1 MKIRKAIKSDSVKD
15 FSSLFFSNILQKF
28 FGLIREIIIAS
39 VFGSALI
46 YANYLLLRTVADF
59 FSQFTVGNAL
69 KANLLPK
76 FTKVI
81 EKYNQ
86 VSLSKV
92 FYFSKKT
99 MLLLFVLS
107 QIIQFIIIDYLDS
120 EYTLELMLIS
130 VLLGVSISFNFLNT
144 IYLTFIQSQARF
156 LRYSL
161 ATTLNSF
168 LFLLFV
174 KPLTFLLNISG
185 LVISR
190 LIGILTLTFCY
201 ILPMNKEKKGFEV
214 ELSSKDFNLPT
225 LILGNF
231 ANIII
236 LSSRFVSGLDGG
248 REIAYFTYSVF
259 ILNALLTSV
268 IGNISTLLLR
278 KMSIRRNNI
287 FMLYSLIISFLVGLC
302 LVIGLEFFG
311 FEIIELVYKRGN
323 FTPNDVTQ
331 TTKFIKD
338 LSYSFIFIFIS
349 TTLFQPFFSLDIIS
363 TRKVRMWISIIF
375 ILTVL
380 AGVIFAF
387 VNSNFGV
394 AKESII
400 IIYSSSIMSVLLS
413 AYSYYYYLK
422 IYDKKS

>member
-1 MKIRKAIKSDSVKD
+1 
-15 FSSLFFSNILQKF
+15 
-28 FGLIREIIIAS
+28 
-39 VFGSALI
+39 
-46 YANYLLLRTVADF
+46 
-59 FSQFTVGNAL
+59 
-69 KANLLPK
+69 
-76 FTKVI
+76 
-81 EKYNQ
+81 
-86 VSLSKV
+86 
-92 FYFSKKT
+92 
-99 MLLLFVLS
+99 
-107 QIIQFIIIDYLDS
+107 
-120 EYTLELMLIS
+120 
-130 VLLGVSISFNFLNT
+130 
-144 IYLTFIQSQARF
+144 
-156 LRYSL
+156 
-161 ATTLNSF
+161 
-168 LFLLFV
+168 
-174 KPLTFLLNISG
+174 
-185 LVISR
+185 
-190 LIGILTLTFCY
+190 
-201 ILPMNKEKKGFEV
+201 MNKEKKGFEV